1 MYLIH
6 MRPEQIQDA
15 VRRNVPVVMPAGC
28 IEYHGS
34 HLPVDTDFLIAS
46 SVCCVCCCSCFTF
59 NIAVVRLIVLCI
71 RSRQ

>member
-28 IEYHGS
+28 IEHHGS

-46 SVCCVCCCSCFTF
+46 SVCTEVEKQVEELANGTST
-59 NIAVVRLIVLCI
+59 IE
-71 RSRQ
+71 

>member
-46 SVCCVCCCSCFTF
+46 SVCTEVEKQVEELANGTST
-59 NIAVVRLIVLCI
+59 IE
-71 RSRQ
+71 